1 MFIDRI
7 EIKYK
12 LAVGARSGKSRLHY
26 FTPALN
32 SNAMILQIEGG
43 KQIDEKP
50 LKNGFDSILIID
62 SPALND
68 KVVQEHLSKI
78 KERIIQLSK
87 C

>member
-1 MFIDRI
+1 MFIDSI
-7 EIKYK
+7 QIKYK
-12 LAVGARSGKSRLHY
+12 PSVGVDSGRFRKHF

-32 SNAMILQIEGG
+32 SKAMIFQIEGG
-43 KQIDEKP
+43 KMIDEKP
-50 LKNGFDSILIID
+50 LKNGFDSIIIVD

-68 KVVQEHLSKI
+68 EVVQEHLSKI